1 MAKFSGNYP
10 GKGGVQVCPL
20 CQNHLD
26 LQKFSFQCSRV
37 KDNVKIQC
45 TYSNIF
51 SEKIEETTIKTLMDI
66 TKFREK
72 YIEERTIALN
82 GHGAPANPQVC
93 SQLQCCVSTCNVML
107 T

>member
-20 CQNHLD
+20 CQNHSD
-26 LQKFSFQCSRV
+26 LQKFSFQCRRV

-51 SEKIEETTIKTLMDI
+51 SEKIHETTTKTLMDK
-66 TKFREK
+66 TKLREK
-72 YIEERTIALN
+72 SIEGGRIALN
-82 GHGAPANPQVC
+82 GRHGAPARSC
-93 SQLQCCVSTCNVML
+93 SVVLVTLM
-107 T
+107 